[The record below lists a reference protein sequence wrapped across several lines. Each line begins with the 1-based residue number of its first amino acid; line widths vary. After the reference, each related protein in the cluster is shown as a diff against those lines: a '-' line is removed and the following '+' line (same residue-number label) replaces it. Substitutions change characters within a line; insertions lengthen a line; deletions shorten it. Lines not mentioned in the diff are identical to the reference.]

1 MKESDYLELSKNPLR
16 FEAVNQLTNVF
27 FDDSNKE
34 VLYRIAYDELIMFV
48 ITFSRYLPCVQ
59 AVLWELS

>member
-1 MKESDYLELSKNPLR
+1 MKDSDYLELSNNPLR

-34 VLYRIAYDELIMFV
+34 VLFKNKI
-48 ITFSRYLPCVQ
+48 
-59 AVLWELS
+59 

>member
-1 MKESDYLELSKNPLR
+1 MGDSDYLELSSNPLR

-34 VLYRIAYDELIMFV
+34 V
-48 ITFSRYLPCVQ
+48 SN
-59 AVLWELS
+59 

>member
-1 MKESDYLELSKNPLR
+1 MGISSKMKDLDYLELSSNPLR

-34 VLYRIAYDELIMFV
+34 VRNLICLFCSC
-48 ITFSRYLPCVQ
+48 FLN
-59 AVLWELS
+59 LFF